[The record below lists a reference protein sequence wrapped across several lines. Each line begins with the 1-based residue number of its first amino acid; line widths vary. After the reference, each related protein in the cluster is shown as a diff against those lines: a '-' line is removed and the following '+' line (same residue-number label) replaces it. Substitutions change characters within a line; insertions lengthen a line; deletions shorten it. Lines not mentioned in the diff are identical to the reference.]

1 MLVIQSKKLTIT
13 QKLVKLKITHH
24 DHVKY
29 ITTSEFT
36 KLTAENFPAIL
47 KRVNLESK
55 SGIANF
61 VKKTFDE

>member
-1 MLVIQSKKLTIT
+1 M
-13 QKLVKLKITHH
+13 KLKITHH